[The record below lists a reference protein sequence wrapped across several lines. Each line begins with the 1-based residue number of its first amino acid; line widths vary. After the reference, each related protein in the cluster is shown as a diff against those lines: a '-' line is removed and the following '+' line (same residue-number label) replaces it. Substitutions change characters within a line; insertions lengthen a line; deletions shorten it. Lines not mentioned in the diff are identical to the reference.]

1 MVGNKMI
8 SIKNNSIKAA
18 AWYTICNFLSKGIL
32 YILTPLYTRMLKV
45 GEYGD
50 YNNFVT
56 WQSLLGVAIT
66 LDLHS
71 TVSNAYID
79 YTEKEEFEKYIS
91 TIMITSL
98 VFPLMI
104 GLLVFIK
111 IDNFAMFFHM
121 QPEYVVLLIVSTAFS
136 SALNILQ
143 AEQRSKNKYKM
154 SCFLTILTSVGTA
167 ILSLILISCL
177 ENRLKAIIWGSTI
190 LNIIV
195 NIYIYI
201 YCLKRK
207 VYFGYN
213 YLKYAFVLALPLIPH
228 LLAANIMGSSD
239 KLMITQMCGSEK
251 NALYSLVY
259 NCAMVV
265 TLLTTS
271 LNQAWVPW
279 FYRQVEDDNKHII
292 KKVSK
297 FYCIGYTCIVSIF
310 CFVAPEVVLIMGG
323 ESYREAAYLVPVI
336 MFGCVCRFFYT
347 LYVNVEF
354 FLKKTWYISIATIG
368 ASVIN
373 VILNYIGITWWG
385 YIAAAYA
392 TLVANICMLVF
403 HVFCVHKMK
412 KLDIFDNK
420 FNLLIFLFSM
430 IFCLGMMIL
439 YPYTILRYSILVLGV
454 IIGGVVGV
462 KHRGKVKQV
471 LRGVIN

>member
-1 MVGNKMI
+1 MM

-18 AWYTICNFLSKGIL
+18 TWYTICNFLSKGIL

-45 GEYGD
+45 GEYGE

-66 LDLHS
+66 LDLYS

-91 TIMITSL
+91 TITIMSL
-98 VFPLMI
+98 VFPLVI

-111 IDNFAMFFHM
+111 IDGFAIIFHM
-121 QPEYVVLLIVSTAFS
+121 QPEFVLLLIVTIAFS

-143 AEQRSKNKYKM
+143 AEQRSKNQYKM

-167 ILSLILISCL
+167 ILSLILISFL
-177 ENRLKAIIWGSTI
+177 ENRLKGIIFGSTI

-195 NIYIYI
+195 NLFICIFI
-201 YCLKRK
+201 FKRRL
-207 VYFGYN
+207 YFGYN
-213 YLKYAFVLALPLIPH
+213 YLKYALVLALPLIPH

-239 KLMITQMCGSEK
+239 KLMITKMCGSEK
-251 NALYSLVY
+251 TALYSLVY

-279 FYRQVEDDNKHII
+279 FYRQVADDNSRNI
-292 KKVSK
+292 KKVSR
-297 FYCIGYTCIVSIF
+297 FYCIIYTCIVSIF
-310 CFVAPEVVLIMGG
+310 CFVAPEVVIIMGG
-323 ESYREAAYLVPVI
+323 ESYHEAAYLVPVI
-336 MFGCVCRFFYT
+336 MLGCVCRFFYT

-354 FLKKTWYISIATIG
+354 FLKRTWYISIATIG
-368 ASVIN
+368 ASIIN
-373 VILNYIGITWWG
+373 VILNYIGITYWG
-385 YIAAAYA
+385 YMAAAYA
-392 TLVANICMLVF
+392 TLVSNICMLVF

-412 KLDIFDNK
+412 KLDLFDNR
-420 FNLLIFLFSM
+420 FNLFTFLFSM
-430 IFCLGMMIL
+430 LFCFGMMIL
-439 YPYTILRYSILVLGV
+439 YPYYIVRYSILVLGI
-454 IIGGVVGV
+454 IIGVVGGV
-462 KHRGKVKQV
+462 KHREKIKYV
-471 LRGVIN
+471 LKEVIN